1 MIFAGIDVRGRLG
14 SLLKIK
20 EVFRDISV
28 RLGDLDSGNRDFGPG
43 L

>member
-1 MIFAGIDVRGRLG
+1 MIFARIDIQKRLG

-20 EVFRDISV
+20 GFFRDISV
-28 RLGDLDSGNRDFGPG
+28 RLRELSPGNYDFGPS